1 MSRWTKNQK
10 EMQGYRRKLAYGH
23 QKVSLATAPWDEKNK
38 EVGQVI
44 QRKRGKERTKKTAL
58 ELAPINIIH
67 KDMELSWNFLLY

>member
-1 MSRWTKNQK
+1 LARCSMSRWTKNQK

-44 QRKRGKERTKKTAL
+44 QRKRGKERTKK
-58 ELAPINIIH
+58 PR
-67 KDMELSWNFLLY
+67 